1 MTLRYVGSKYWL
13 RGRVE
18 AMVPADTE
26 TLIAPFFGSGKV
38 EYHIARCRPQIQVQ
52 GSDSFGPIVNFHKH
66 IPIEGL
72 RAFVGVQME
81 KDAVKRM
88 AKDIFQADEYTSAV
102 WAFVA
107 LYNSYLGKFG
117 TFARRGA
124 LTDREVNQLKQL
136 ELPNVQVRQ
145 EDCFRALSN
154 LPTNRKIC
162 LYLDPPYITPHKHC
176 KYYRGERQTD
186 LLEFHQRLAQVVRE
200 LGVPFVLSVNDS
212 PEIRTMYQGFSIEAL
227 KNPRSNSKV
236 KVELLIHNLTPT
248 TP

>member
-1 MTLRYVGSKYWL
+1 MTLRYVGSKHWL
-13 RGRVE
+13 REHVE

-38 EYHIARCRPQIQVQ
+38 EYHIARRRPQIEVQ
-52 GSDSFGPIVNFHKH
+52 GSDSFGPIVNFHRH

-81 KDAVKRM
+81 KDTVKRM
-88 AKDIFQADEYTSAV
+88 AKDIFLADEYTSAV
-102 WAFVA
+102 WVFVV
-107 LYNSYLGKFG
+107 LYYSYLGKFG
-117 TFARRGA
+117 TFAQREA
-124 LTDREVNQLKQL
+124 LTDREVNMLKQM

-162 LYLDPPYITPHKHC
+162 LYLDPPYVTPYKRCKH
-176 KYYRGERQTD
+176 YRGERQTD
-186 LLEFHQRLAQVVRE
+186 FAQIIRE
-200 LGVPFVLSVNDS
+200 IGAPFVLSVNDS
-212 PEIRTMYQGFSIEAL
+212 PEIRTLYQGFSIEAL

-248 TP
+248 ANIP